1 MLVLMMALA
10 ACSATTS
17 SQASANQSASAPTTA
32 SVQSSSA
39 SNISAPPGGDNPPAG
54 ASPSGGSTG
63 SDASTA
69 MASATG
75 AYTLNGGSAS
85 LESQTYSAS
94 NADESAIL
102 VTNGGTLILIAD
114 GQSLTGNLVADNIS
128 SITLT
133 LQNGSSRLARSM
145 LKKPP
150 SLPT

>member
-1 MLVLMMALA
+1 M
-10 ACSATTS
+10 
-17 SQASANQSASAPTTA
+17 
-32 SVQSSSA
+32 
-39 SNISAPPGGDNPPAG
+39 
-54 ASPSGGSTG
+54 
-63 SDASTA
+63 
-69 MASATG
+69 
-75 AYTLNGGSAS
+75 
-85 LESQTYSAS
+85 ESQTYSAS

-102 VTNGGTLILIAD
+102 VTNGGTLILTAD